1 MASFLHSKG
10 WKKFIAK
17 LYGLGAALVI
27 IGALFKL
34 EHWPG
39 ATYMLSVGMLTEF
52 VIFAFSAF
60 DPLPKEYEW
69 ENVYPELAAGGS
81 DGDGGGNGGS
91 GGSGS
96 RSGGGGGRASGDLN
110 IDPSMADGLK
120 DSVGKFA
127 KAVNSLNALT
137 TIANASNT
145 FVGGVEQAAG
155 NMAVLTQSMQDLNT
169 AYRFAAQTV
178 NTGGQQTNAN
188 VDTLNKHLTAVNAS
202 YELYIQEHQQY
213 TASSRQLVS
222 AMNQSAQRSQQF
234 SAQMEQLTGNI
245 GELNNIYGSMLTAV
259 NAALKR

>member
-10 WKKFIAK
+10 WKKTIAK

-34 EHWPG
+34 EHWSG

-52 VIFAFSAF
+52 VIFLFSAF
-60 DPLPKEYEW
+60 DPLPKEYDW
-69 ENVYPELAAGGS
+69 ENVYPELLVEGG
-81 DGDGGGNGGS
+81 GGS
-91 GGSGS
+91 GK
-96 RSGGGGGRASGDLN
+96 GGKAKAGAPGNLN

-120 DSVGKFA
+120 DSVGKFTN
-127 KAVNSLNALT
+127 AVNSLNALT

-155 NMAVLTQSMQDLNT
+155 NMAALNQSMNDLNT
-169 AYRFAAQTV
+169 AYRYAAQTV
-178 NTGGQQTNAN
+178 NTGGQQTHAN
-188 VDTLNKHLTAVNAS
+188 VETLNKHLAAVNAS

-213 TASSRQLVS
+213 AASSRQLVG
-222 AMNQSAQRSQQF
+222 AMNQSAQQSQQF
-234 SAQMEQLTGNI
+234 TTQMGQLTTNI
-245 GELNNIYGSMLTAV
+245 GELNNIYGSMLSAV

>member
-1 MASFLHSKG
+1 MASFLHSRG

-17 LYGLGAALVI
+17 LYGIGAALVI
-27 IGALFKL
+27 VGALFKL

-52 VIFAFSAF
+52 VIFLFSAF
-60 DPLPKEYEW
+60 DPLPKEYGW
-69 ENVYPELAAGGS
+69 ENVYPELLEEGGE
-81 DGDGGGNGGS
+81 GS
-91 GGSGS
+91 GGDSGS
-96 RSGGGGGRASGDLN
+96 GGRARIAGGDLN

-120 DSVGKFA
+120 DSVGKFS

-145 FVGGVEQAAG
+145 FVGGIEQAAG
-155 NMAVLTQSMQDLNT
+155 NMAVLNQSMQDLNA
-169 AYRFAAQTV
+169 AYGYAAQTV
-178 NTGGQQTNAN
+178 NTGGQQTHAN
-188 VDTLNKHLTAVNAS
+188 VETLNKHLAAVNAS

-222 AMNQSAQRSQQF
+222 AMNQSAQQSQQF
-234 SAQMEQLTGNI
+234 TAQMGLLTNNI
-245 GELNNIYGSMLTAV
+245 GELNNIYGSMLSAV

>member
-1 MASFLHSKG
+1 MASFLHSRS
-10 WKKFIAK
+10 WKKLIAK
-17 LYGLGAALVI
+17 LYGFGAALVI
-27 IGALFKL
+27 VGALFKL

-39 ATYMLSVGMLTEF
+39 ATIMLSIGMLTEF

-60 DPLPKEYEW
+60 DPIPKEYGW
-69 ENVYPELAAGGS
+69 ENVYPELLTEGG
-81 DGDGGGNGGS
+81 DGNGGK
-91 GGSGS
+91 GGKA
-96 RSGGGGGRASGDLN
+96 RISGDLN

-155 NMAVLTQSMQDLNT
+155 NMALLNQSMQDLNT
-169 AYRFAAQTV
+169 AYRYAAQTV
-178 NTGGQQTNAN
+178 NNGGQQTNAN
-188 VDTLNKHLTAVNAS
+188 VEMLNKHLAAVNAS

-213 TASSRQLVS
+213 TASSRQLVG
-222 AMNQSAQRSQQF
+222 AMNQSAQQSQQF
-234 SAQMEQLTGNI
+234 STQMGLLTNNI

>member
-1 MASFLHSKG
+1 MASFFHSTA
-10 WKKFIAK
+10 WKKILAK

-39 ATYMLSVGMLTEF
+39 ATYMLSVGMLTECI
-52 VIFAFSAF
+52 IFIFSAF
-60 DPLPKEYEW
+60 DPLPKEYGW
-69 ENVYPELAAGGS
+69 ENVYPELL
-81 DGDGGGNGGS
+81 DGHGDSGGGNGGGS
-91 GGSGS
+91 GGH
-96 RSGGGGGRASGDLN
+96 GGGYGGGNLPL
-110 IDPSMADGLK
+110 DPSTADGLK
-120 DSVGKFA
+120 DSVGKFS

-155 NMAVLTQSMQDLNT
+155 NMALLNQSMHDLNT
-169 AYRFAAQTV
+169 AYRYAAQTV
-178 NTGGQQTNAN
+178 SVGGQQTNAN
-188 VDTLNKHLTAVNAS
+188 VETLNKHLSAVNAS

-213 TASSRQLVS
+213 TASSRQLVN
-222 AMNQSAQRSQQF
+222 AMNQSAQQSQQF
-234 SAQMEQLTGNI
+234 TAQMGLLTNNI